1 MTNSYTKD
9 RESVIS
15 GNTTFETI
23 VQQHIGNINANSSM
37 NAFLLL
43 NDNAIQLYKETD
55 KYIGIND
62 YEKNSCFW
70 RKRWSWN

>member
-23 VQQHIGNINANSSM
+23 VQKHIGNINANSSM

-43 NDNAIQLYKETD
+43 NDNAIQLSKD
-55 KYIGIND
+55 
-62 YEKNSCFW
+62 
-70 RKRWSWN
+70 